1 MITSIKKAY
10 FAPSQISLAAHSF
23 AFVLVSMFWIP
34 GKASVSQ
41 ENPPLLTGP
50 NITKLDWNTR
60 APRFADIDGDGK
72 PDIALINNGLSK
84 IEFLIQNSDKTKR
97 RTIGDPTS
105 KEKWEPELEDGWFDK
120 RFMVLEQSAYDMA
133 LSDFNDDGRID
144 MVLTGNRDA
153 LSIYLQDKDGEFEQS
168 WTFDEYS
175 PKQRGQT
182 IRVSDINSD
191 GEPDILAIG
200 TDKILI
206 FIKSKQSLDFEITEY
221 FVEENAAWNLQVPD
235 LNEDGLADLLY
246 FHSNQSSQFL
256 AARLQT
262 ENGQF
267 GPEIPVEFNTSIF
280 EPLPKEESEKT
291 RFIYSEGRTRQVKT
305 FSMGKEI
312 LKDGDPFKDIQA
324 YTYPLN
330 STIRNSSLYTWGD
343 LNGDKRTDLIIGDSE
358 GAQIQVFLQDKSGL
372 FATQKNFP
380 SFAFLDGV
388 SILNHP
394 DTRKPVIFQVSQKE
408 RLVGISQMTKEGD
421 LPFPTLLPLE
431 GEPIAILNDHE
442 ASRAFRGLMLIEKIK
457 RDYHLTEYTLNDDD
471 EWTTAR
477 VKIEELKNEPRGFSV
492 AYLEKET
499 PFLVILAQRE
509 GAIFMKRGEDG
520 WEETAKDAALRKTL
534 LYDLAADR
542 INFSDMDGNGIDE
555 LFVADTGFLRRIVYD
570 AEKEDFVIEEQFN
583 TPKRKQD
590 AHLPIPYKRDG
601 IQGIVYFDPKDD
613 HIYWTGKSSVSSL
626 QGNNQKEIPP
636 LTPVIGRHID
646 MGKGNSALLL
656 GGEKRFYLIP
666 DAGDRWKIDIQN
678 AFYEP
683 ETEEVRYAYLF
694 VTNRLNDGNT
704 QIVGIDPQ
712 LHVLELFSRTPKNE
726 YSQLLEFTL
735 FDQTAQRGNNQIN
748 YQPRDAGVYDLDRDG
763 RDDIILLI
771 HDRLLV
777 YH

>member
-1 MITSIKKAY
+1 MITFIKKAY
-10 FAPSQISLAAHSF
+10 FARSRTNPITHLF
-23 AFVLVSMFWIP
+23 CLVLVS
-34 GKASVSQ
+34 VSWTSGIAAVA
-41 ENPPLLTGP
+41 EDEAPVLDGP
-50 NITKLDWNTR
+50 HITKLDWNTR
-60 APRFADIDGDGK
+60 APRFGDIDGDGK

-84 IEFLIQNSDKTKR
+84 IEFLIQNSEKSKR
-97 RTIGDPTS
+97 REVGTPTAS
-105 KEKWEPELEDGWFDK
+105 DKWEPELEDGWFEK
-120 RFMVLEQSAYDMA
+120 RFMVLEQSAFDLA
-133 LSDFNDDGRID
+133 LNDFNSDGRID

-153 LSIYLQDKDGEFEQS
+153 LSIYLQDKEGEFEQT

-175 PKQRGQT
+175 PKQRGET
-182 IRVSDINSD
+182 LRIADINGD

-200 TDKILI
+200 TDKILV
-206 FIKSKQSLDFEITEY
+206 FIKSKKSLNFEITEY

-235 LNEDGLADLLY
+235 LNGDGLADLLY

-262 ENGQF
+262 ETGQF
-267 GPEIPVEFNTSIF
+267 GPEIPVEFSTSIY
-280 EPLPKEESEKT
+280 EPLPGIESKT
-291 RFIYSEGRTRQVKT
+291 TQFIFSEGRARQVKT
-305 FSMGKEI
+305 FSMSKEP
-312 LKDGDPFKDIQA
+312 LKDDDPFKDIQA

-330 STIRNSSLYTWGD
+330 STIRNASLYTWGD
-343 LNGDKRTDLIIGDSE
+343 LNGDKRTDLVIGDSE

-372 FATQKNFP
+372 FSTQKNFP

-394 DTRKPVIFQVSQKE
+394 TTKKPVIFQVSQKE
-408 RLVGISQMTKEGD
+408 RLVGISAMTKEGD

-442 ASRAFRGLMLIEKIK
+442 ASNAFRGLLLIEKIK
-457 RDYHLTEYTLNDDD
+457 RDYHLSEYTLNDDA
-471 EWTTAR
+471 EWIATR
-477 VKIEELKNEPRGFSV
+477 VKIEDLKNEPRGFSV
-492 AYLEKET
+492 AYLEKDT

-509 GAIFMKRGEDG
+509 GAIFMKRGEEG
-520 WEETAKDAALRKTL
+520 WVETGKDAALRKTL

-542 INFSDMDGNGIDE
+542 INFSDMDENGIDE
-555 LFVADTGFLRRIVYD
+555 LFIADTGFLRRIVYD
-570 AEKEDFVIEEQFN
+570 AEKEDFVIQEQFN

-601 IQGIVYFDPKDD
+601 AQGMVYFDPKDD
-613 HIYWTGKSSVSSL
+613 HIYWTGKSNVSSL

-646 MGKGNSALLL
+646 MGKGKSALLL

-666 DAGDRWKIDIQN
+666 DEGDRWKIDIQN
-678 AFYEP
+678 SFYEP
-683 ETEEVRYAYLF
+683 QTDEVRYAFLF
-694 VTNRLNDGNT
+694 VANRLNDGNT

-712 LHVLELFSRTPKNE
+712 LHIMELFSRTPDND
-726 YSQLLEFTL
+726 YTQLLEFTL
-735 FDQTAQRGNNQIN
+735 FDQTAQRGSQQIN
-748 YQPRDAGVYDLDRDG
+748 YQPRDAGVHDLNGDG